1 MVMATKKLS
10 IDEII
15 QNLFKEKIDR
25 ITKIRYPVRIILLN
39 SFEEQKILEEETKD
53 KVEIINLAD
62 IIPKND
68 KWITIEDIFSIIEE
82 CDQDKSYLIFGIS
95 EYIYSSSEEYL
106 QRILTKFTEI
116 ENPPHIS
123 NRRIFIPLVGIFD
136 IFHKIFNIVS
146 RTKEGEWAPVYEI
159 KNNTNF
165 ILNCYLLNN
174 IDIESVEKTLNNGYK
189 VVKST
194 KDWLS
199 LHKESDI
206 NNKKLLILSESIK
219 TLINKNNFLK
229 TILNIKFISDY
240 KNLLIDLFEINK
252 NQLININY
260 TNSEKHF
267 WKELLKIIVKNELSK
282 NNLFSEYIQK
292 IASYIDYT
300 NAIPIISKMFKEKRL
315 FDIWMI
321 KNYFLVNF
329 PNSYLTSIFK
339 NLNIDDKFSLSFLE
353 EKIWLDI
360 FNYIDN
366 KEWIEERQ
374 ILIEEI
380 VKNNEGNINRKIE
393 NSLRKKIGGI
403 SSNEKK
409 IELISGF
416 LKFEKKILIE
426 LFKDN
431 PELAKFIFKKYKEL
445 GYYLKELAFT
455 NLKPEQNWILKYFKE
470 YKISKVKNEIQKD
483 LTEILNEKNKSENSF
498 YEWYYTFDKV
508 SKIYEKEK
516 DNVDKI
522 VWIDALGIEWISL
535 IYSLITENN
544 YNIENLYVC
553 RSNLPT
559 ITECNKIEDENIISV
574 KDLDM
579 YIHSQKNYS
588 YPTNI
593 VDEIEIIKK
602 IINRELLTGEDILVI
617 SDHGLTAFARS
628 ENISKYNFTKEEIN
642 HEGRCAWIDSNETVK
657 SNEDFIVITQQDQQE
672 CKKGKKAKAVVSLKY
687 ISLGKPPRRETHG
700 GATPEEVLVP
710 IFKITP
716 KKKKESEFKIN
727 KDKFVISPKNPIVE
741 ITIEPIPEDVFLK
754 DKKRNIYISNYDSK
768 LKLWKFDFPS
778 LKPGKYIME
787 LFINNEKFTELEVE
801 IKVGLVE
808 EELF

>member
-1 MVMATKKLS
+1 MEIVAKNLA
-10 IDEII
+10 INEII
-15 QNLFKEKIDR
+15 QNLFNEKINR
-25 ITKIRYPVRIILLN
+25 FIKYRYPIRIILLN
-39 SFEEQKILEEETKD
+39 SFKEQEIFEENIKD
-53 KVEIINLAD
+53 KVEIINIAD
-62 IIPKND
+62 FTPNND
-68 KWITIEDIFSIIEE
+68 TWITIDEIYSIIKK
-82 CDQDKSYLIFGIS
+82 CDQDKSYLILGIS
-95 EYIYSSSEEYL
+95 EYFYLSSEENL
-106 QRILTKFTEI
+106 QRIFTKFTEI
-116 ENPPHIS
+116 ENSSQIS
-123 NRRIFIPLVGIFD
+123 NRKIFIPIVGILD
-136 IFHKIFNIVS
+136 IIHKISNNIP
-146 RTKEGEWAPVYEI
+146 RIKKGEWAPIYEVQ
-159 KNNTNF
+159 NNTNF

-174 IDIESVEKTLNNGYK
+174 IDIEPFEKIPNNSYK

-199 LHKESDI
+199 LHKESNV

-219 TLINKNNFLK
+219 TLINTKNFLN
-229 TILNIKFISDY
+229 TILNVKFIFNY

-252 NQLININY
+252 DQLININY
-260 TNSEKHF
+260 TNSENHF

-282 NNLFSEYIQK
+282 NNFFSEYIQK

-300 NAIPIISKMFKEKRL
+300 NAISIISKMFREKRL

-329 PNSYLTSIFK
+329 PDSYLTSIFK
-339 NLNIDDKFSLSFLE
+339 NLNINDKFSLSFLE

-360 FNYIDN
+360 FNHIDN
-366 KEWIEERQ
+366 KKWIQERQ

-380 VKNNEGNINRKIE
+380 VKKNEGNINRKIE
-393 NSLRKKIGGI
+393 NNLRKKIKEI

-416 LKFEKKILIE
+416 SKVEKEILIE

-431 PELAKFIFKKYKEL
+431 PELDKFIFKKYKEL
-445 GYYLKELAFT
+445 GYYLKELAFI
-455 NLKPEQNWILKYFKE
+455 NLKSEQSWIQEHFKE
-470 YKISKVKNEIQKD
+470 YKISKVKNEIQKN

-508 SKIYEKEK
+508 SKIYNEEKY
-516 DNVDKI
+516 NVDKI

-544 YNIENLYVC
+544 YTIENLYVY

-559 ITECNKIEDENIISV
+559 ITECNKIEDENIISI
-574 KDLDM
+574 KDLDE
-579 YIHSQKNYS
+579 YIHSQRSYS

-628 ENISKYNFTKEEIN
+628 KDISKYNFTKEEIN
-642 HEGRCAWIDSNETVK
+642 HEGRCAWIDLNKRVK
-657 SNEDFIVITQQDQQE
+657 SNEDFIVITEQE
-672 CKKGKKAKAVVSLKY
+672 CKKGKKAVISLKY
-687 ISLGKPPRRETHG
+687 ISLGKPPKRETHG

-716 KKKKESEFKIN
+716 KRKKEREFKIDT
-727 KDKFVISPKNPIVE
+727 DKFVISPKNPIVE
-741 ITIEPIPEDVFLK
+741 ITIKPLPEDVFLK
-754 DKKRNIYISNYDSK
+754 DKEGNIYISNYDSK
-768 LKLWKFDFPS
+768 LKSWKFDFS
-778 LKPGKYIME
+778 YLKPGKHLMK
-787 LFINNEKFTELEVE
+787 LFINNRVFAKLEIE
-801 IKVGLVE
+801 IKAGLVE
-808 EELF
+808 EDLF